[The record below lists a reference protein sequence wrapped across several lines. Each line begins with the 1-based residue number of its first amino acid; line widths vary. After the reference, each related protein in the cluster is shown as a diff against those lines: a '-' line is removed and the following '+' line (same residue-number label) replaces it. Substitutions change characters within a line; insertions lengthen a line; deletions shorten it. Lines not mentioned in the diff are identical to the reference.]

1 MNAHPTA
8 AAGSAA
14 RTSSAPSAGRVLP
27 PEALADRLAEVYLV
41 LGPIYRRV
49 SRIVEQDGERSGIPT
64 GVRAVLAQ
72 LLRDGERTV
81 PQIAREQDLSRQ
93 FVQRMADEALVAGLI
108 ERRENPAHRRSW
120 LLRLTDAGRERIGR
134 VLASEHERM
143 GRVGGDLTG
152 EDLEATL
159 KVLRSMLAAL
169 DDVERG

>member
-1 MNAHPTA
+1 MNVHPA
-8 AAGSAA
+8 PDD
-14 RTSSAPSAGRVLP
+14 TSSPHTGVGPSAGQILP
-27 PEALADRLAEVYLV
+27 PDALANRLAEVYLV

-93 FVQRMADEALVAGLI
+93 FVQRMADEALAAGLI
-108 ERRENPAHRRSW
+108 ERHENPAHRRSW
-120 LLRLTDAGRERIGR
+120 LLRLTDAGRERIGQ

-169 DDVERG
+169 GDVERG